1 MVKLEGLKVRK
12 KSEDDESLVFSVD
25 VEGKESGSSHVVTVH
40 RRDLARLTPGDVTAS
55 DLVEESFRF
64 LLEREPKE
72 SILSRFNLTTIEDY
86 FPEYEKEI
94 KKRL

>member
-1 MVKLEGLKVRK
+1 VVILEELKVRK
-12 KSEDDESLVFSVD
+12 KSEDDESLVFSVE
-25 VEGKESGSSHVVTVH
+25 VGGKESGSSHVVTVD
-40 RRDLARLTPGDVTAS
+40 RRDLARLTPGDVTAAE
-55 DLVEESFRF
+55 LVEKSFRF

-86 FPEYEKEI
+86 FPEYEKDI